1 MTSHG
6 MSVSVIE
13 VIRFVFSFS
22 FIVPSL
28 LFNEVACYG
37 DGRTRKD
44 VICIKL
50 SESVLFE
57 LGFSHCSMCFND
69 DK

>member
-13 VIRFVFSFS
+13 VIRFAFSFS

-28 LFNEVACYG
+28 LFDEVACYG

-44 VICIKL
+44 VIYIKL
-50 SESVLFE
+50 SESVVFE
-57 LGFSHCSMCFND
+57 LGFSHCNMCFND